1 MRKAPASPPAA
12 AAMLTDEDLRNEPPT
27 TEAQAVLWIKS
38 GRAFEP
44 AILSFAAKFAQAT
57 PTFQALLA
65 ACKDARIN
73 CNDWRAGVK
82 AHRPLRVV
90 QEGEGFDPVKEAML
104 KEPNGRLRRS
114 VANATTIFALDP
126 RWSEVIAYQALA
138 DRVVKLSAPA
148 WHEHDAPA
156 AAEPGPWT
164 DADTTRAVAW
174 IAREYDLDLGAEV
187 VNAAVQATA
196 ERHVIDPL
204 RDYFASVRDTWDG
217 VRRLPTWLSV
227 VFGAPQTDYIQA
239 VGSRFLISAVA
250 RALRPGCK
258 VDHVLVTEGDQGM
271 LKSTALRALCP
282 DPSLFFDDEIVIG
295 DKDAAQVLR
304 GKWVIELGE
313 LSALSRHDLAA
324 VKAYITRA
332 VDCYRPSF
340 GRVSRDFPRRCVF
353 TASTNEAE
361 YLKDPTG
368 NRRFWPVPVVGKAN
382 VAELE
387 RWRDQLWAEAL
398 AAFEGGAPW
407 WLETGELEGLAK
419 VEQGE
424 RTQVDPWEE
433 HVGRWLADRV
443 KLQREEHGFAG
454 SGDCGRCVNCVGVTV
469 SAVLAGACSVP
480 KERQDRAAEGRVGAI
495 LRGLK
500 WEKTRRQIDGVRAR
514 PYLPPAPPS
523 EPAGS

>member
-1 MRKAPASPPAA
+1 MTASPFGGE
-12 AAMLTDEDLRNEPPT
+12 DEAPT
-27 TEAQAVLWIKS
+27 TQRAALEWIAG

-44 AILSFAAKFAQAT
+44 VVLAFAAKFATST
-57 PTFQALLA
+57 PTYQALLA
-65 ACKDARIN
+65 AVRSSRSSVR
-73 CNDWRAGVK
+73 DWRDGVK
-82 AHRPLRVV
+82 KARPLRAVE
-90 QEGEGFDPVKEAML
+90 EGERADFDPVKEAML
-104 KEPNGRLRRS
+104 KEPNGRMRRS

-138 DRVVKLSAPA
+138 DRVVKVKAPA

-156 AAEPGPWT
+156 SVDLGPWT

-174 IAREYDLDLGAEV
+174 IAREYSLDLGAEV

-204 RDYFASVRDTWDG
+204 KDYFDKVRGTWDQTP
-217 VRRLPTWLSV
+217 RLHTWLSV
-227 VFGAPQTDYIQA
+227 VFGAPMSDYIQA

-324 VKAYITRA
+324 TKAYITRA
-332 VDCYRPSF
+332 VDSYRPSF

-368 NRRFWPVPVVGKAN
+368 NRRFWPVPVKQRAN

-387 RWRDQLWAEAL
+387 RWKDQLWAEAL
-398 AAFEGGAPW
+398 AALEGGAPW
-407 WLETGELEGLAK
+407 WLETTDLEGLAR

-433 HVGRWLADRV
+433 HVQRWLADRV
-443 KLQREEHGFAG
+443 KLQRDEHGFAG
-454 SGDCGRCVNCVGVTV
+454 SGDCGRCVECIGVTV
-469 SAVLAGACSVP
+469 SGVLAGACGVP

-495 LRGLK
+495 LRGLR
-500 WEKTRRQIDGVRAR
+500 WQKTRRQIDGVRAR
-514 PYLPPAPPS
+514 PYLPPAPPAP
-523 EPAGS
+523 PAEEGGAG